1 MRKYILLLL
10 IIGIP
15 LLAFNRKHLFVYD
28 SDELIM
34 DIQLLG
40 LALVL
45 LSLILSLIPK
55 LRKPIF
61 LRVLLIIS
69 ISIVS
74 TELILSYRSLQVFN
88 RISFTNNYNDH
99 NCDKLLERFEYD
111 KTQNKFAYFEAG
123 IGIDSEGI
131 KREFKE
137 KYNVDVVAIGLGCSG
152 DSENHCYNMALMDYL
167 ESKK

>member
-10 IIGIP
+10 LIGIP

-40 LALVL
+40 MAVVL
-45 LSLILSLIPK
+45 LSLVLTLIPK

-61 LRVLLIIS
+61 IKVLLVLS
-69 ISIVS
+69 ITIVS
-74 TELILSYRSLQVFN
+74 TQLIQSYRSLQVFN
-88 RISFTNNYNDH
+88 RISFTNNYSDQ

-137 KYNVDVVAIGLGCSG
+137 KYNVEVVAIGLGCSA
-152 DSENHCYNMALMDYL
+152 DSEKHCYNMALMDYL